1 MPVDLFDASGPLDLN
16 GVKIWKGWLARPEQE
31 AMRDDIRAV
40 ARAAP
45 FVRYTAPW
53 GKPMSVQMT
62 AAGRLGWIISPERGY
77 QYSPVHPAGAP
88 WPPIP
93 DSVLAVWRALSGW
106 AEDPDSCLVNFYGE
120 NARMGLHQDKDEGEF
135 DAPVLSISLGDPAT
149 FRVGGLRRKDRT
161 RSVRLESGD
170 VALLAGP
177 ARLAYHGIDRIRF
190 GDSDLLPLGGRIN
203 LTLRVV
209 RSA

>member
-1 MPVDLFDASGPLDLN
+1 MSADLFAASEPLDLN
-16 GVKIWKGWLARPEQE
+16 GVKIWKGRLSRPEQE
-31 AMRDDIRAV
+31 RVRDDVRAV
-40 ARAAP
+40 ARQAP

-53 GKPMSVQMT
+53 GRPMSVQMT

-77 QYSPVHPAGAP
+77 QYSPVHPEGRA

-93 DSVLAVWRALSGW
+93 DSILAVWRALSGW
-106 AEDPDSCLVNFYGE
+106 PEDPDCCLINFYGE
-120 NARMGLHQDKDEGEF
+120 NARMGLHQDKDEGDF
-135 DAPVLSISLGDPAT
+135 SAPVLSISLGDPAT

-161 RSVRLESGD
+161 RSVKLESGD
-170 VALLAGP
+170 VALLAGE

-190 GDSDLLPLGGRIN
+190 GEDDLLPAGGRIN

-209 RSA
+209 KSA